1 MRALVEGLGHTPA
14 PAVCPHGSPLLMH
27 MSGELFERQFDWK

>member
-1 MRALVEGLGHTPA
+1 MRALVEHQGHTGA

-27 MSGELFERQFDWK
+27 VSGTLLERQFDWR

>member
-1 MRALVEGLGHTPA
+1 MRALVQALGNSNS

-27 MSGELFERQFDWK
+27 LSGSLLERQFDWR